1 MPRLGSTDVPMK
13 SGGLH
18 KAVPTLPS
26 LGPTQCTSS
35 NTPIS
40 HLAEKP
46 PTYVLWSISAPKK
59 AEPNGVR
66 YTVSGNL
73 IEYSGN
79 VSTSTADITTA
90 KVVIKSV
97 LSTPAATSSCF
108 DISNFY
114 LNTPMK
120 HYEYMR
126 IPVWAIPTCIM
137 KQYNLTPLVH
147 NGSVLVVIRKGMYG
161 LLQAGLIAYEQLVK
175 HLAKYMATIPLATRM
190 DSGPTRSIPFS
201 FPLLSTILA
210 SKAWDKCMQT
220 ISSALCG
227 TYTPLPLIGLAPNI
241 SGSRSNG
248 TMSIECATY

>member
-1 MPRLGSTDVPMK
+1 
-13 SGGLH
+13 
-18 KAVPTLPS
+18 
-26 LGPTQCTSS
+26 
-35 NTPIS
+35 
-40 HLAEKP
+40 
-46 PTYVLWSISAPKK
+46 
-59 AEPNGVR
+59 VR